1 MAVPRGSAWRTAA
14 VSINAGRHEKYH
26 CPRWGGVPDDLSP
39 DFFSISRE
47 VYENVFAMGLAEM
60 QSLQP
65 INSSGV
71 TSRFFAA
78 GAGLGSA
85 SLPKLLSS
93 MEAGANELYRPG
105 ANARSASAVNRLL
118 AALEETDSGIRNLRE
133 LDGEWRQ
140 KKKDLLA
147 LERSMEEKKKK
158 LASLNARLSEL
169 ELLEKGRA
177 AWKAVREAE
186 ERLGELEGLHP
197 FPGNGLARL
206 ERLKD
211 EKERLQRAIEG
222 TQEDI
227 RRKKE
232 ERSELGSDPL
242 LRCLE
247 CKEEIKNLDHE
258 SERFRSAL
266 SRRALLEKETGAAE
280 RIFLQ
285 NLENLCPWWTG
296 KTLTPRMF
304 PLKPSHL
311 PGKRRRERRSLKSGK
326 GKRKSL
332 LPSGTVSLRTG
343 GVRLPLLTGNCRR

>member
-1 MAVPRGSAWRTAA
+1 
-14 VSINAGRHEKYH
+14 
-26 CPRWGGVPDDLSP
+26 
-39 DFFSISRE
+39 
-47 VYENVFAMGLAEM
+47 MGLAEM

-140 KKKDLLA
+140 KKDLLA

-227 RRKKE
+227 RRKK
-232 ERSELGSDPL
+232 RRDQ
-242 LRCLE
+242 
-247 CKEEIKNLDHE
+247 NLDQ
-258 SERFRSAL
+258 
-266 SRRALLEKETGAAE
+266 
-280 RIFLQ
+280 IP
-285 NLENLCPWWTG
+285 C
-296 KTLTPRMF
+296 
-304 PLKPSHL
+304 
-311 PGKRRRERRSLKSGK
+311 
-326 GKRKSL
+326 
-332 LPSGTVSLRTG
+332 
-343 GVRLPLLTGNCRR
+343 